1 MNKEAFLNELR
12 SKLSGLPQEDID
24 ERVSFYREMIED
36 HVEDGATEE
45 EAVSDIGPVDEV
57 VKTIMAEIPLT
68 KIVKTRAK
76 NRQKKSMP
84 VWAIIL
90 LVLGFPVWFPLLISV
105 FAVVLSIFITIWA
118 IIFSLYVTDFAL
130 GMSAIACILAAVV
143 SFAAGK
149 IALGFMCIGAA
160 LILAGI
166 TILFFFGIWY
176 VVKGVLFLT
185 KKMMIGIKSMF
196 VGKES
201 V

>member
-76 NRQKKSMP
+76 NKQKKSMP

-90 LVLGFPVWFPLLISV
+90 LVLGFPVWFPLLITV
-105 FAVVLSIFITIWA
+105 FAVVLSIFITVWA

-185 KKMMIGIKSMF
+185 KMMMIGIKSMF

>member
-76 NRQKKSMP
+76 NKQKKSMP

-105 FAVVLSIFITIWA
+105 FAVVLSIFITVWA

>member
-76 NRQKKSMP
+76 NKQKKSMP

-105 FAVVLSIFITIWA
+105 FAVVLSIFITVWA

-185 KKMMIGIKSMF
+185 KNMMIGIKSMF

>member
-76 NRQKKSMP
+76 NKQKKSMP
-84 VWAIIL
+84 VWVIIL
-90 LVLGFPVWFPLLISV
+90 LVLGFPVWFPLLITV
-105 FAVVLSIFITIWA
+105 FAVVLSIFITVWA

>member
-1 MNKEAFLNELR
+1 MNKEAILNELR

-76 NRQKKSMP
+76 NKQKKSMP

-105 FAVVLSIFITIWA
+105 FAVVLSIFITVWA

>member
-76 NRQKKSMP
+76 NKQKKSMP

-105 FAVVLSIFITIWA
+105 FAVVLSIFITVWA

-185 KKMMIGIKSMF
+185 KMMMIGIKSMF

>member
-76 NRQKKSMP
+76 NKQKKSMH

-105 FAVVLSIFITIWA
+105 FAVVLSIFITVWA

-185 KKMMIGIKSMF
+185 KKRMIGIKSMF

>member
-105 FAVVLSIFITIWA
+105 FAVVLSIFITVWA

>member
-76 NRQKKSMP
+76 NKQKKSMP

-90 LVLGFPVWFPLLISV
+90 LVLGFPVWFPLLITV
-105 FAVVLSIFITIWA
+105 FAVVLSIFITVWA